1 MVKMNFLFAAL
12 IFAALVTTQFAA
24 AQSSTTPNPCDPAQQ
39 EIILQYVSDQVAI
52 LQNSGVT
59 PIRGLSNDDNKTFL
73 KLWARSYLN
82 GLCQGSATT
91 PSNDA
96 NITNILSRL
105 TVVENAL
112 KAGAGGVVDLTPVN
126 IRLSGLE
133 SSMNQLIPL
142 KASVTAINNQIAFLS
157 TAVSG
162 DQASLTSLQSSLDS
176 LNSRVSRLTTG
187 PAAISNV
194 TIAKDAVAS
203 NAYKISWRSDV
214 PSSANIEWGYSHG
227 YYPYLTGMVPS
238 GQNCLILYAN
248 RGATLYLKV
257 LSIQSLSGVKSESE
271 EFVLVAP

>member
-1 MVKMNFLFAAL
+1 MVKTNLLL
-12 IFAALVTTQFAA
+12 IAVISVLLVTPRFAV
-24 AQSSTTPNPCDPAQQ
+24 AQNSTTPNPCDPAQQ

-82 GLCQGSATT
+82 GLCQGSTTT
-91 PSNDA
+91 PSSDA

-105 TVVENAL
+105 TIVENAL
-112 KAGAGGVVDLTPVN
+112 KTGAGGVVDLTPVN
-126 IRLSGLE
+126 IRLSSLE
-133 SSMNQLIPL
+133 SSVSQLNTL

-162 DQASLTSLQSSLDS
+162 DQASLTSLQSSMDS

-194 TIAKDAVAS
+194 TISKDPVAT

-214 PSSANIEWGYSHG
+214 PSSASIEWGYSHA
-227 YYPYLTGMVPS
+227 YYPYLTGIVPS
-238 GQNCLILYAN
+238 GQNCLVLYAN

-257 LSIQSLSGVKSESE
+257 LSTQSLSGVKSESE